1 MINSQINLKTII
13 FRFMAITIPTD
24 VQAPLGTRPSTGT
37 EMMKFMSYTFMILA
51 IEGLTHC
58 GL

>member
-1 MINSQINLKTII
+1 
-13 FRFMAITIPTD
+13 MAITIPTD